1 MRARGLTNAEAPAA
15 PDGFAGRFSS
25 GTTAAAIGKTA
36 VASAYSQANRGRA
49 VAAVL
54 QATDKGTAIITSLI
68 DGATDPRRYAHEGLL
83 LLRARFLSR
92 RSGGTGV
99 ADPRQPC

>member
-1 MRARGLTNAEAPAA
+1 
-15 PDGFAGRFSS
+15 
-25 GTTAAAIGKTA
+25 

-54 QATDKGTAIITSLI
+54 QAADKGTAIITSLI

-83 LLRARFLSR
+83 LLRASARPVLSPPKR
-92 RSGGTGV
+92 R
-99 ADPRQPC
+99 DRRR